1 MTRSKKVSDHLQE
14 LFIMNRTITFHT
26 IYPPLSNH
34 TLQVCWNTTDITAF
48 LVASYS
54 LETVLGMVGNT
65 LFLSI
70 LVKQKEK
77 AIVTNIFITNLIT
90 SGLIM
95 CIFCLPFTIVTV
107 LLNYWVFGKAMCKMT
122 SFIQCT
128 SVTVSILSLVLIALE
143 RHQLITNP
151 MGWRPSIF
159 QAYLGIAVI
168 WILASLLSL
177 PFMTNSTLID
187 TGFQQFYLTGFYT
200 SKAICTSS
208 WSSDNPRLI
217 YLTALMLLQYCFP
230 LIFILVCYLR
240 IYLRLRK
247 RKGMFEKRKYNS
259 QMVPLKRINV
269 LLASMVVAFAVCWLP
284 LHIFNS
290 IDDWNYK
297 VIPLCLHDLIFS
309 LCHLI
314 AMASACVNPI
324 IYVFLNNNFK
334 KDVKSLILS
343 CRFQSSVQEYEHLS
357 LSTMQ
362 TDVSKD
368 SLRLS
373 RQQNHI

>member
-1 MTRSKKVSDHLQE
+1 
-14 LFIMNRTITFHT
+14 MNRTITFHG
-26 IYPPLSNH
+26 IFPPHSNH
-34 TLQVCWNTTDITAF
+34 TLQFCGNTTDITAF
-48 LVASYS
+48 LVTSYS
-54 LETVLGMVGNT
+54 LETILGVLGNT
-65 LFLSI
+65 CFLSI
-70 LVKQKEK
+70 LAKQKEK
-77 AIVTNIFITNLIT
+77 AIVTNVFITNLIA

-107 LLNYWVFGKAMCKMT
+107 LLNYWVFGEAMCRMT

-128 SVTVSILSLVLIALE
+128 SMTVSILSLVLIALE
-143 RHQLITNP
+143 RHQLIINP
-151 MGWRPSIF
+151 MGWRPSLY
-159 QAYLGIAVI
+159 QAYLGIAII

-177 PFMTNSTLID
+177 PFMTNSTLSD
-187 TGFQQFYLTGFYT
+187 AGFKKFYLTGSYT
-200 SKAICTSS
+200 SKAICISS
-208 WSSDNPRLI
+208 WSSDESRLI
-217 YLTALMLLQYCFP
+217 YLTALMLLQYCLP
-230 LIFILVCYLR
+230 LVFILVCYLR

-247 RKGMFEKRKYNS
+247 RKCMFEKNS
-259 QMVPLKRINV
+259 CRTVPLKRINV

-284 LHIFNS
+284 LHVFNS

-297 VIPLCLHDLIFS
+297 IMPHCLHDLIFS

-324 IYVFLNNNFK
+324 IYGFLNSNFR
-334 KDVKSLILS
+334 KDVKTLILS
-343 CRFQSSVQEYEHLS
+343 CQHQSSVQEYEHLS

-373 RQQNHI
+373 RQQNPI